1 MIGAYEMYRSSR
13 NSELPFQY
21 KSGRDFVGRSAE
33 KENSCLIRRYGV
45 ALLRPAGVWEE
56 WTAPSSPKALDR
68 GFHFETIIEK
78 RISLACSKT
87 HPFFGRSNAKPNELR
102 GLR

>member
-1 MIGAYEMYRSSR
+1 MARVRVAGIRTFVEGSKGRTVHVGVDVHKRSYS
-13 NSELPFQY
+13 
-21 KSGRDFVGRSAE
+21 
-33 KENSCLIRRYGV
+33 V
-45 ALLRPAGVWEE
+45 ALLRPAGVWKE

-68 GFHFETIIEK
+68 RFHFETIIEK
-78 RISLACSKT
+78 RISLVCSKT